1 MILSTTMSIQT
12 MFNNYSVSVY
22 DKNGL
27 YDILLTDIIAESE
40 KHAFN
45 ILIKEH
51 PINLHEHVV
60 FIKKIADG
68 RPKLKC
74 DLVDVEFDE
83 SGKVIKTGL
92 YKTDG
97 EFPKEFSVKLR
108 LDVDDVSIILL
119 DDGRNINAD
128 FYDNVTHKHIK
139 FIGCINNH
147 VSKPKPN
154 GYTDLFKNFLVHELD
169 MIQQE
174 CDNDIYRYHN
184 SNPKPQWIQDL
195 ERIEQVIEKFNK
207 LVDEL

>member
-1 MILSTTMSIQT
+1 
-12 MFNNYSVSVY
+12 MFNNYEISIY
-22 DKNGL
+22 DKRGL
-27 YDILLTDIIAESE
+27 YDIHKTEIIAESE
-40 KHAFN
+40 QLAFN
-45 ILIKEH
+45 ILIKEV
-51 PINLHEHVV
+51 PVNLYEHDV

-68 RPKLKC
+68 KPKLKC

-147 VSKPKPN
+147 NSKPKTN
-154 GYTDLFKNFLVHELD
+154 GYTDLFKKFLIHELD
-169 MIQQE
+169 MLQQE
-174 CDNDIYRYHN
+174 CDNDIYRYYNHD
-184 SNPKPQWIQDL
+184 PKPEWISNL
-195 ERIEQVIEKFNK
+195 MLIEPLIPKFNK

>member
-1 MILSTTMSIQT
+1 

-40 KHAFN
+40 QHAFN

-97 EFPKEFSVKLR
+97 EWEKEFIVKLR
-108 LDVDDVSIILL
+108 LDVDNVSIVLL
-119 DDGRNINAD
+119 DDGKDINAD
-128 FYDNVTHKHIK
+128 FYNNVTHQHIK
-139 FIGCINNH
+139 HLGMIFNH
-147 VSKPKPN
+147 NSKPKTN
-154 GYTDLFKNFLVHELD
+154 GYTDLFKKFLIHELD
-169 MIQQE
+169 MLQQE
-174 CDNDIYRYHN
+174 CDNDIYRYYNHD
-184 SNPKPQWIQDL
+184 PKPEWISNL
-195 ERIEQVIEKFNK
+195 MLIEQLIPKFNK